1 MKKISI
7 GRSPE
12 NNLVFDSPIVSGFHA
27 TITIDDQGLV
37 TFEDHSTNGTLVNGQ
52 KLHKQ
57 NCVIQA
63 SDCIQLAGSV
73 QLDLSFLNN
82 YAPGPYQENASADTA
97 YQPTPEPETEYQHQP
112 AADYNQKPEYQ
123 HQPAADY
130 NQQPEYQHQPAAD
143 YNQQPKPQ
151 AYHNDVP
158 ADSSIHPAVWEKKE
172 QQYQNTRTGAASQ
185 NPLPSV
191 SMGKALSNFFTNY
204 AKFSG
209 RARRSELWWV
219 VLANTLIS
227 FIPFVNIIY
236 SLVVLIPC
244 IALSV
249 RRLHDIGKSGWF
261 LLLNLIPIV
270 GGIILIVW
278 YCQDSQ
284 PYKNQF
290 GDSPKYKG

>member
-97 YQPTPEPETEYQHQP
+97 YQPTPEPE
-112 AADYNQKPEYQ
+112 PEYQ